1 MQIDTICRWGEVRWK
16 VESVIEMEGIA
27 HARLLSV
34 DHTRDP
40 ITLAVSVLADKQRF
54 RIRPGAVAV

>member
-1 MQIDTICRWGEVRWK
+1 MQIETVSRWGDVRWQ
-16 VESVIEMEGIA
+16 VESVAEIEGIQ

-54 RIRPGAVAV
+54 RIRPVLASA